1 MSQSKSHETCSRS
14 REEVFQN
21 QIMKDLMLTG
31 LN

>member
-1 MSQSKSHETCSRS
+1 MSQGKSHETCSRS
-14 REEVFQN
+14 REEVFQS